1 MLCDNCSTEITFYQ
15 PPRARFSLDNARHR
29 KNRGLA
35 PNAIYFRPFGGISRH
50 ALATGFAVLKEPAA
64 SAVRLIGQSR
74 WHWAL
79 APGFEERC

>member
-1 MLCDNCSTEITFYQ
+1 MRGRVFLS
-15 PPRARFSLDNARHR
+15 RHALASGSSLISLR

-35 PNAIYFRPFGGISRH
+35 PNAIYFRPFGGISRL

-74 WHWAL
+74 WH
-79 APGFEERC
+79 